1 MGIFYSR
8 IIIVVPLMLPPK
20 SDLYVMERIMA
31 CIPPN
36 PRRVGYIDPIHGSL
50 DWPIY
55 IGSHIHQHPPQSELP
70 AQRCS
75 RLDNK
80 KANTSLQ
87 SELPAQRC

>member
-36 PRRVGYIDPIHGSL
+36 PRRVGYIDPIHGPL
-50 DWPIY
+50 DGPLY
-55 IGSHIHQHPPQSELP
+55 MGSHIRVVWNEAPESAIHSASVP
-70 AQRCS
+70 C
-75 RLDNK
+75 
-80 KANTSLQ
+80 
-87 SELPAQRC
+87 C